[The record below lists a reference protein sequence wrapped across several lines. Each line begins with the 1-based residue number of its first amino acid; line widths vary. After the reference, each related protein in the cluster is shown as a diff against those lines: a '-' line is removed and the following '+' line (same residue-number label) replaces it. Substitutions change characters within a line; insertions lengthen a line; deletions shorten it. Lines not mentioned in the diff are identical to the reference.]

1 MDGNTT
7 LQEEDE
13 FIEALKDEMPE
24 VLRNID
30 LNFDQIDD
38 IEKLLKVVID
48 TRDTNK
54 MAELKKEINEATVK
68 VEQSEALV
76 VKLENEII
84 EWNSFKKV
92 CRRDEEL

>member
-1 MDGNTT
+1 
-7 LQEEDE
+7 
-13 FIEALKDEMPE
+13 MPE

-48 TRDTNK
+48 TRNTQK
-54 MAELKKEINEATVK
+54 MVDLKKEISEATVK

-84 EWNSFKKV
+84 EWNAFKKV

>member
-1 MDGNTT
+1 
-7 LQEEDE
+7 
-13 FIEALKDEMPE
+13 MPE

-76 VKLENEII
+76 IKLENEII

>member
-1 MDGNTT
+1 
-7 LQEEDE
+7 
-13 FIEALKDEMPE
+13 MPE

-48 TRDTNK
+48 TRNTQK
-54 MAELKKEINEATVK
+54 MVELKKEITEATVK

-84 EWNSFKKV
+84 EWNAFKKV

>member
-1 MDGNTT
+1 
-7 LQEEDE
+7 
-13 FIEALKDEMPE
+13 MPE

-48 TRDTNK
+48 TRDTQK

>member
-1 MDGNTT
+1 
-7 LQEEDE
+7 
-13 FIEALKDEMPE
+13 MPE

-48 TRDTNK
+48 TRNTQK
-54 MAELKKEINEATVK
+54 MVELKKEISEATVK

-84 EWNSFKKV
+84 EWNAFKKV

>member
-13 FIEALKDEMPE
+13 FIDALKDEMPE
-24 VLRNID
+24 VFRNID

-38 IEKLLKVVID
+38 IEKLLKQVID
-48 TRDTNK
+48 TRNIQK
-54 MAELKKEINEATVK
+54 MAELKKEIGEATVK

-84 EWNSFKKV
+84 EWNAFKKV

>member
-1 MDGNTT
+1 
-7 LQEEDE
+7 
-13 FIEALKDEMPE
+13 MPE

-48 TRDTNK
+48 TRKTQK
-54 MAELKKEINEATVK
+54 MVELKKEMTEATVK

-84 EWNSFKKV
+84 EWNAFKKV